1 MRLKELSKKPAL
13 VEVQL
18 DDEDTVKEYGESLQF
33 MTWDRVPLD
42 VFTKL
47 ASVNQTNLGDVVDIV
62 RLLILDE
69 EGREVMSADQVLP
82 PHVLIKAIAKIVE
95 RLGN

>member
-1 MRLKELSKKPAL
+1 MKLKDLSKKPAL
-13 VEVQL
+13 IEVTL
-18 DDEDTVKEYGESLQF
+18 DDEDTLKEYNEPLTFS
-33 MTWDRVPLD
+33 TWDRVPLD

-47 ASVNQTNLGDVVDIV
+47 ASVNQSNLGEVVDIV

-69 EGREVMSADQVLP
+69 DGREVMSKDQVLP
-82 PHVLIKAIAKIVE
+82 PHVLIRAIAKIVE